1 MLKKILDW
9 LIPKKKFCVDC
20 KWHYKLDCT
29 YFTRLSLVTGE
40 VTRYSSSCYA
50 QRESDSD
57 FACGPSG
64 RFFEP
69 KEEL

>member
-1 MLKKILDW
+1 MKRLLDW
-9 LIPKKKFCVDC
+9 LRPKPKFCVDC
-20 KWHYKLDCT
+20 KWHYKLNCT
-29 YFTRLSLVTGE
+29 YFTRESLVTGE

-50 QRESDSD
+50 QRESTCGS
-57 FACGPSG
+57 ACGKSG